1 METIKLIND
10 EQDGMCPNQTKP
22 VISAVF
28 FNVEN
33 TQINCKVKPDIIIPI
48 ATFAQSFAHEN
59 QYFY

>member
-33 TQINCKVKPDIIIPI
+33 TQINCKVKPDIITSI
-48 ATFAQSFAHEN
+48 ATLLKVLPMNINISL
-59 QYFY
+59 